1 LKVSP
6 NGAPILSGSGLQQV
20 KERIEQRFAR
30 AREAGVTSLVPTKP
44 PAHRSPP
51 LQAEVEVVPAKPL
64 RPLAEQAAVLVR
76 VAARRFANTAAK
88 HPRTQESYCVVD
100 VRETV
105 DELFA
110 AAIEAIERDVSK
122 QQTKTER
129 HEIKE
134 AS

>member
-1 LKVSP
+1 MKVSP
-6 NGAPILSGSGLQQV
+6 NGAPILSGGGLQQV
-20 KERIEQRFAR
+20 KERIQQRFTQ

-44 PAHRSPP
+44 PAHRSP
-51 LQAEVEVVPAKPL
+51 LQAEVEVVQEKPL

-76 VAARRFANTAAK
+76 VAERSFAKSAVRHA
-88 HPRTQESYCVVD
+88 RTQESYWVVD
-100 VRETV
+100 VREPV

-110 AAIEAIERDVSK
+110 AAIEAIERDVPK
-122 QQTKTER
+122 QQKRSER